1 MKCHKSGCVEEAL
14 DLGLYCSTHKPK
26 IGTTTKRVA
35 SRGKKGQVRYAT
47 KKYGAK
53 KRGVKKR

>member
-1 MKCHKSGCVEEAL
+1 VEEAL